1 MLEAAGYR
9 ISKTDVAGRQEG
21 DQPVPAHRI
30 YLALPS
36 GREVKVVRSEAGR
49 HPARKCEISRDEIR
63 GLTIGELERLLAGD
77 PLRRFLPRR
86 PEDPP
91 TWIQGHQVPTADQ
104 LLQPGPEL

>member
-21 DQPVPAHRI
+21 DQPVLAHRI

-63 GLTIGELERLLAGD
+63 GLTIGGAGAT
-77 PLRRFLPRR
+77 PSRGPAQEVPA
-86 PEDPP
+86 PE
-91 TWIQGHQVPTADQ
+91 A
-104 LLQPGPEL
+104 